1 MSINFTSP
9 NGSDETCNM
18 HTNSINIEIMMGS
31 ETDETIDEL
40 FKYLLQNYEKDW
52 EESMRGSSFV
62 FDSVDLLYYHFQK
75 LSLKRI
81 GSSYIDSP
89 KWLKNKKSTIN
100 PENNDDNCFQYA
112 LTTALNY

>member
-40 FKYLLQNYEKDW
+40 FKSLLQNYEKD
-52 EESMRGSSFV
+52 
-62 FDSVDLLYYHFQK
+62 
-75 LSLKRI
+75 
-81 GSSYIDSP
+81 
-89 KWLKNKKSTIN
+89 
-100 PENNDDNCFQYA
+100 
-112 LTTALNY
+112 